1 MGIKSITSTNS
12 PTSYSHS
19 GGTMLIQV
27 LKTIPSHHIPL
38 TPPTASFCWHCRR
51 LSLHLQILQMPP
63 CPSPLSFQLRTCLST
78 QTWSTQ
84 PLLAL
89 NPLCSSLATQSIN
102 ILKTFLMN
110 RRYNYSLHSLGVKRH
125 LKYLL
130 QPLHHCITTCLHYL
144 FLYVTYP
151 PLSCFLTAIFTFS
164 LISSY

>member
-1 MGIKSITSTNS
+1 MGIKSITSTNP

-63 CPSPLSFQLRTCLST
+63 CLSPLSFQLCTCLST

-89 NPLCSSLATQSIN
+89 NPLCSSLTTQSIN

-110 RRYNYSLHSLGVKRH
+110 RRYNYSLFPFSRCPKTSQIPPSTIAPLYNHLPSLFIPVCH
-125 LKYLL
+125 IPTLL
-130 QPLHHCITTCLHYL
+130 FHFPA
-144 FLYVTYP
+144 
-151 PLSCFLTAIFTFS
+151 S
-164 LISSY
+164 